1 MKRRFSRDT
10 VMQSFAL
17 VSVSFAIII
26 FGTLAVSA
34 ADGIPFLDSLFEVTS
49 AFCTVGVTVGITS
62 TLSPFSLCLLMG
74 LMFLGRVGLMT
85 FTYAIFLRRTEVSN
99 KIQYPEIKMII
110 G

>member
-1 MKRRFSRDT
+1 
-10 VMQSFAL
+10 MQAFAL
-17 VSVSFAIII
+17 VSVSFAVIML
-26 FGTLAVSA
+26 GTLAVSA

-62 TLSPFSLCLLMG
+62 TLSPFSLCLLMV

-85 FTYAIFLRRTEVSN
+85 ATYALFLRRTEVSN